1 MTRSL
6 LSAACH
12 AYATAGV
19 AYLIHLVRLRGRSST
34 VGALFL
40 ALGAALHGAVI
51 AMRYRE
57 MVVTPVSSLADGLSF
72 TAWLLVV
79 AFLVLDRIYRL
90 PALGAFVTPL
100 ALTVT
105 VSALLVPSA
114 PPGALSSLLGM
125 PGLVAHVCV
134 AFSGMALFAL
144 AGGAAVLYLVQERQ
158 VKGKRFGFAFS
169 RLPSLEVL
177 DELNRRLVLF
187 GFALLSVTIATGALY
202 AKANWGSYWSWD
214 PKETFSLLAW
224 SIFGALIAA
233 RQQGGW
239 RGKRVAL
246 LTMAGLIVLVGSWV
260 GLLAFPAGH
269 HGGTFQDA
277 PTASA
282 GGARG

>member
-12 AYATAGV
+12 AYSVAGV
-19 AYLIHLVRLRGRSST
+19 AYLVHLVRLRGRSST
-34 VGALFL
+34 VGALAL
-40 ALGAALHGAVI
+40 AVGLLLHAAVI
-51 AMRYRE
+51 VMRYQE

-72 TAWLLVV
+72 TAWLLVA
-79 AFLVLDRIYRL
+79 AFLVLDRVYKL

-114 PPGALSSLLGM
+114 PPGEIPALLGV
-125 PGLVAHVCV
+125 PGLVAHVFV
-134 AFSGMALFAL
+134 AFTGMALFAL

-177 DELNRRLVLF
+177 DELNRRLVVF
-187 GFALLSVTIATGALY
+187 GFAMLSVTIATGALY
-202 AKANWGSYWSWD
+202 AKNRWGAYWSWD
-214 PKETFSLLAW
+214 PKETLSLLAW
-224 SIFGALIAA
+224 AIFGALIAA
-233 RQQGGW
+233 RFQGGW

-246 LTMAGLIVLVGSWV
+246 LTMLGLVVLVSSWV
-260 GLLAFPAGH
+260 GLMAFPSGRH
-269 HGGTFQDA
+269 SGSFDG
-277 PTASA
+277 SA
-282 GGARG
+282 QAVGERRG